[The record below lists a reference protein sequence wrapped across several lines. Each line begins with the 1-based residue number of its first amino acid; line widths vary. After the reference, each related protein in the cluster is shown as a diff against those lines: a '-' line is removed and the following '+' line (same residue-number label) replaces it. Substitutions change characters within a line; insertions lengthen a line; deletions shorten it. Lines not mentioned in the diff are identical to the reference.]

1 MQTTM
6 KIKATLLLTLLTL
19 GATFAYA
26 QLSKNPNK
34 FLGNITTAYSI
45 RSDFGDYWNQ
55 LTPENET
62 KWASIEGTRDV
73 YNWETV
79 DRQYQYCEDNNI
91 PFKFHCLIWGA
102 QYPSWMNSLSQ
113 SDQLEEITEWYD
125 AVAERYP
132 DLDYIDVVNE
142 ALPGHA
148 PAPYKNA
155 LGGDGTSGYD
165 WIVKAFIMA
174 RERWPKAVLIY
185 NDYNTFQWNTDG
197 FIDLLKKIVAA
208 GAPVDAAGCQSHDLN
223 DMSGTAFKTVL
234 ERIHN
239 ETGLPILISE
249 YDINIQD
256 DQLQLKRYQEQ
267 IPVMWEADYVAGV
280 TLWGYIYGSTWVDHS
295 GLIKNGVERPA
306 LKWLREYMLTDA
318 AINAKSP
325 LMNVGQYAYITASAN
340 MVEINTEATIKAKA
354 YSENDSIAQVQ
365 VYVNDSLLSNS
376 SGSDIELLWIP
387 TLAGSYTFT
396 LKVLNSADSLLFE
409 KNCTLKAYEP
419 STPFR
424 DEPIALPGILE
435 AEDFDNGA
443 NGVAYSDTDD
453 NNEGGQYRTESGV
466 DIDGNADDGYV
477 VGWTASGEWLEYTV
491 KVEEEQVMVFSARVA
506 SGLSGAAF
514 RIYMGDTDL
523 TGRIPVPQTAS
534 NSWSVYTEVKGRTK
548 LAMPV
553 GTYKLRLVIESP
565 YANIDKIT
573 FETSTGDEILTTPYG
588 SEPIAIPGTIQAE
601 LFDKGLEGVA
611 YYDNNSDNEGN
622 AEFRT
627 DTGVDIVNGNGG
639 RVVGYT
645 AVGEWMLY
653 TVTVETEQ
661 VYYWTADVSSGT
673 TGGAFRIY
681 MGDTDITGKIQV
693 PKTANWD
700 TYTQVTGET
709 TIALPAGTY
718 QLRIEI
724 ENANCNIDKIAF
736 ATEKT
741 GFNSWESAR
750 FDGNYEVLSATGISW
765 GNVKISNGDIS
776 LLTGRYPKGIY
787 LLRKLDGSGEV
798 RRIEIH

>member
-1 MQTTM
+1 M
-6 KIKATLLLTLLTL
+6 KIKATLLLSLLML
-19 GATFAYA
+19 GGTFAFA

-34 FLGNITTAYSI
+34 FLGNITTMGFV
-45 RSDFGDYWNQ
+45 RNDFSNYWNQ

-73 YNWETV
+73 YNWGTV
-79 DRQYQYCEDNNI
+79 DRQYKYCKDNNI

-102 QYPSWMNSLSQ
+102 QYPSWMNNLSP
-113 SDQLEEITEWYD
+113 SEQLEEITEWFD

-165 WIVKAFIMA
+165 WIVKSFIMA

-185 NDYNTFQWNTDG
+185 NDYNTFQWNTNG

-208 GAPVDAAGCQSHDLN
+208 GAPVDAAGCQAHDLN

-234 ERIHN
+234 EKIHN

-280 TLWGYIYGSTWVDHS
+280 TLWGYVYGSTWVDHS

-306 LKWLREYMLTDA
+306 LKWLREYMLTEA

-325 LMNVGQYAYITASAN
+325 LMNVGEYAYITASAN
-340 MVEINTEATIKAKA
+340 MVQVNTETTIKAKA
-354 YSENDSIAQVQ
+354 YSENNSIAEILI
-365 VYVNDSLLSNS
+365 YVNDSLLSKS
-376 SGSDIELLWIP
+376 TETTFELNWAP

-396 LKVLNSADSLLFE
+396 MKVVNIADSIILE
-409 KNCTLKAYEP
+409 KSCIVKAYEP

-424 DEPIALPGILE
+424 GEPIALPGILE

-453 NNEGGQYRTESGV
+453 INEGGKYRPESGV
-466 DIDGNADDGYV
+466 DIDGNDEDGYV
-477 VGWTASGEWLEYTV
+477 VGWTSAGEWLEYTV

-506 SGLSGAAF
+506 AGMSGAAF
-514 RIYMGDTDL
+514 RIFMGDTDL
-523 TGRIPVPQTAS
+523 TGRMPVPQTAS
-534 NSWSVYTEVKGRTK
+534 GSWSVYTEVKGRTK
-548 LAMPV
+548 VAMPV

-565 YANIDKIT
+565 YANFDKIT
-573 FETSTGDEILTTPYG
+573 FETSTGNEILTTPYG
-588 SEPIAIPGTIQAE
+588 SKPIAIPGTLEAE
-601 LFDKGLEGVA
+601 YFDKGQEGVA
-611 YYDNNSDNEGN
+611 YYDNNGTNEGN

-645 AVGEWMLY
+645 AAGEWMLY
-653 TVTVETEQ
+653 TVTVENEQ
-661 VYYWTADVSSGT
+661 IYYWTAVVSSGAS
-673 TGGAFRIY
+673 GGAFRIY
-681 MGDTDITGKIQV
+681 MGNTDITGKIQV

-700 TYTQVTGET
+700 TYTKVTGET

-718 QLRIEI
+718 QLRLEI
-724 ENANCNIDKIAF
+724 ENAGCNIDKIS
-736 ATEKT
+736 
-741 GFNSWESAR
+741 FNTTKVGVNTLSMDN
-750 FDGNYEVLSATGISW
+750 FNGVYEVFSVMGISW
-765 GNVKISNGDIS
+765 GKTEINNGDIS
-776 LLTGRYPKGIY
+776 NLTGNYPTGVYI
-787 LLRKLDGSGEV
+787 LRKQDGSGES
-798 RRIEIH
+798 RRIAIH

>member
-1 MQTTM
+1 M
-6 KIKATLLLTLLTL
+6 
-19 GATFAYA
+19 
-26 QLSKNPNK
+26 
-34 FLGNITTAYSI
+34 
-45 RSDFGDYWNQ
+45 
-55 LTPENET
+55 
-62 KWASIEGTRDV
+62 
-73 YNWETV
+73 
-79 DRQYQYCEDNNI
+79 NN
-91 PFKFHCLIWGA
+91 
-102 QYPSWMNSLSQ
+102 LSQ
-113 SDQLEEITEWYD
+113 SEQLEEITEWYD

-280 TLWGYIYGSTWVDHS
+280 TLWGYVYGSTWVDHS

-354 YSENDSIAQVQ
+354 YSENDSIAQIL
-365 VYVNDSLLSNS
+365 VYVNDSLLSTS
-376 SGSDIELLWIP
+376 TELALELNWTP

-396 LKVLNSADSLLFE
+396 MKVLNSADSIIFE

-424 DEPIALPGILE
+424 DEPIALPGVLE
-435 AEDFDNGA
+435 AEDFDNGE

-453 NNEGGQYRTESGV
+453 NNEGGQYRTDSGV
-466 DIDGNADDGYV
+466 DIDGSAEDGYV
-477 VGWTASGEWLEYTV
+477 VGWTSSGEWLEYTV

-506 SGLSGAAF
+506 SGLNGAAF
-514 RIYMGDTDL
+514 RVYMGDTDL
-523 TGRIPVPQTAS
+523 TGRIPVPQTAA

-611 YYDNNSDNEGN
+611 YYDNNSENEGN

-673 TGGAFRIY
+673 TGGAFSIY

-718 QLRIEI
+718 QLRLAI
-724 ENANCNIDKIAF
+724 ENANCNIDKITF

-750 FDGNYEVLSATGISW
+750 FDGVYEVLSATGISW
-765 GNVKISNGDIS
+765 GNVEISNGDIS
-776 LLTGRYPKGIY
+776 LLTGNYPKGIY
-787 LLRKLDGSGEV
+787 LLRKLDDSGEV
-798 RRIEIH
+798 RRIEIR

>member
-1 MQTTM
+1 M
-6 KIKATLLLTLLTL
+6 KIKATLFFTLLTL
-19 GATFAYA
+19 SCTFAFA

-34 FLGNITTAYSI
+34 FLGNITTAYAI
-45 RSDFGDYWNQ
+45 RSDFGNYWNQ

-79 DRQYQYCEDNNI
+79 DRQYQYCKDNNI

-354 YSENDSIAQVQ
+354 YSENDSIAQIQ
-365 VYVNDSLLSNS
+365 IYVNDSLLSQS
-376 SGSDIELLWIP
+376 TESALELNWIP
-387 TLAGSYTFT
+387 TIAGSYTFT

-419 STPFR
+419 STPFK

-435 AEDFDNGA
+435 AEDFDNGV
-443 NGVAYSDTDD
+443 NGVAYSDTDN

-477 VGWTASGEWLEYTV
+477 VGWTSAGEWLEYTV

-514 RIYMGDTDL
+514 RIYMGDADL
-523 TGRIPVPQTAS
+523 TGKIPVPQTAS

-565 YANIDKIT
+565 YGNIDKIT

-645 AVGEWMLY
+645 AKGEWMLY

-673 TGGAFRIY
+673 TGGSFRIY
-681 MGDTDITGKIQV
+681 MGDTDITGIIQV

-700 TYTQVTGET
+700 TYTKVSGET
-709 TIALPAGTY
+709 KVALPAGTY
-718 QLRIEI
+718 TLRLVIEDS
-724 ENANCNIDKIAF
+724 NCNIDKITF
-736 ATEKT
+736 MTEPL
-741 GFNSWESAR
+741 GVSNWEIYK
-750 FDGNYEVLSATGISW
+750 FDGVYEVFSTMGISC
-765 GNVKISNGDIS
+765 GIVEINNGDTS
-776 LLTGRYPKGIY
+776 HLSGKFPNGIY
-787 LLRKLDGSGEV
+787 IIRKKDGSGESK
-798 RRIEIH
+798 RIVIY

>member
-1 MQTTM
+1 M
-6 KIKATLLLTLLTL
+6 KIKATLLLSLLLL
-19 GATFAYA
+19 GVTFTYA

-34 FLGNITTAYSI
+34 FLGNITTMGSV
-45 RSDFGDYWNQ
+45 RSDFSNYWNQ

-62 KWASIEGTRDV
+62 KWSSIEGTRDV
-73 YNWETV
+73 YNWSTV
-79 DRQYQYCEDNNI
+79 DRQYQYCKDNNF
-91 PFKFHCLIWGA
+91 PFKFHCLIWGS
-102 QYPSWMNSLSQ
+102 QYPTWMNNLSQ
-113 SDQLEEITEWYD
+113 SEQLEEITEWFD

-142 ALPGHA
+142 ALPSHA

-165 WIVKAFIMA
+165 WIVKSFIMA

-208 GAPVDAAGCQSHDLN
+208 GAPVDAAGCQAHDLN

-234 ERIHN
+234 EKIHN

-306 LKWLREYMLTDA
+306 MQWLREYMLTDA

-325 LMNVGQYAYITASAN
+325 LMNVGEYAYITASAN

-354 YSENDSIAQVQ
+354 YSENDSISEILIY
-365 VYVNDSLLSNS
+365 VYDSLLSKSTES
-376 SGSDIELLWIP
+376 SLELNWTP
-387 TLAGSYTFT
+387 TLAGSYIFT
-396 LKVLNSADSLLFE
+396 LKVLNSADSIIFE
-409 KNCTLKAYEP
+409 KSCMLKAYEP

-424 DEPIALPGILE
+424 DEPIALPGVLE
-435 AEDFDNGA
+435 AEDFDNGE
-443 NGVAYSDTDD
+443 NGVAYSDTDE
-453 NNEGGQYRTESGV
+453 NNEGGQYRTDSGV
-466 DIDGNADDGYV
+466 DIDGNAEDGYV
-477 VGWTASGEWLEYTV
+477 VGWTSAGEWLEYTV
-491 KVEEEQVMVFSARVA
+491 KVEEEQLMVWSARVA
-506 SGLSGAAF
+506 AGLNGASF
-514 RIYMGDTDL
+514 RVYMGNIDI
-523 TGRIPVPQTAS
+523 TGKVVVPQTAS

-548 LAMPV
+548 VAMPV

-565 YANIDKIT
+565 YGNIDKIT
-573 FETSTGDEILTTPYG
+573 FETSTGNEILTTPYG
-588 SEPIAIPGTIQAE
+588 SKPIAIPGTLQAE
-601 LFDKGLEGVA
+601 LFDKGQEGTA
-611 YYDNNSDNEGN
+611 YYDNNSENEGN

-653 TVTVETEQ
+653 TVTVEIEQ

-681 MGDTDITGKIQV
+681 MSNTDITGKIQV

-700 TYTQVTGET
+700 TYTKVTGET

-718 QLRIEI
+718 QLRLAI
-724 ENANCNIDKIAF
+724 ENAGCNIDKIS
-736 ATEKT
+736 
-741 GFNSWESAR
+741 FNSEQLSVNNLKIDKL
-750 FDGNYEVLSATGISW
+750 DGAYEMFSVMGISW
-765 GNVKISNGDIS
+765 GNVEINNGDIS
-776 LLTGRYPKGIY
+776 NLIGNYPNGVYI
-787 LLRKLDGSGEV
+787 LRKKDGTGAT
-798 RRIEIH
+798 RRIAIH

>member
-1 MQTTM
+1 M
-6 KIKATLLLTLLTL
+6 KIKATLLLSLLLL
-19 GATFAYA
+19 GGTFAFA

-79 DRQYQYCEDNNI
+79 DRQYQYCKDNNI

-102 QYPSWMNSLSQ
+102 QYPGWMNNLSQ
-113 SDQLEEITEWYD
+113 SEQLEEITEWYD

-280 TLWGYIYGSTWVDHS
+280 TLWGYVYGSTWVDHS

-354 YSENDSIAQVQ
+354 YSENDSIAQIL
-365 VYVNDSLLSNS
+365 VYVNDSLLSTSN
-376 SGSDIELLWIP
+376 ELALELNWTP

-396 LKVLNSADSLLFE
+396 MKVLNSADSIIFE

-424 DEPIALPGILE
+424 DEPIALPGVLE
-435 AEDFDNGA
+435 AEDFDNGE

-453 NNEGGQYRTESGV
+453 NNEGGQYRTDSGV
-466 DIDGNADDGYV
+466 DIDGSAEDGYV
-477 VGWTASGEWLEYTV
+477 VGWTSSGEWLEYTV

-506 SGLSGAAF
+506 SGLNGAAF
-514 RIYMGDTDL
+514 RVYMGDTDL
-523 TGRIPVPQTAS
+523 TGRIPVPQTAA

-611 YYDNNSDNEGN
+611 YYDNNSENEGN

-673 TGGAFRIY
+673 TGGAFSIY

-700 TYTQVTGET
+700 TYTKVTGET

-718 QLRIEI
+718 QLRLAI
-724 ENANCNIDKIAF
+724 ENANCNIDKITF

-750 FDGNYEVLSATGISW
+750 FDGIYEVLSATGISW
-765 GNVKISNGDIS
+765 GNVEISNGDIS
-776 LLTGRYPKGIY
+776 MLTGNYPKGIY
-787 LLRKLDGSGEV
+787 LLRKLDDSGEV
-798 RRIEIH
+798 RRIEIR